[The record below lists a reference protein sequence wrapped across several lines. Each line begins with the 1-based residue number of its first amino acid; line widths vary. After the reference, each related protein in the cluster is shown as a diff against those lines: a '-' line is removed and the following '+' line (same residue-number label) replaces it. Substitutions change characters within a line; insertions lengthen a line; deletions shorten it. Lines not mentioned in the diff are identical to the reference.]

1 MSKLEFKNFYLV
13 NKLSSGLVM
22 KGGYLAV
29 KVGAFVK
36 ILEDDLKHPDVLDAI
51 NKGWAEIHTS
61 EPDVSQ
67 LPQAPKPIIE
77 VEQYRGM
84 TAEEL
89 QASNAAEPEKNA
101 TANVEAIGRNTELDK
116 SSNAASVRLGQSA
129 EEANGAKKGRKAA
142 DKAADAPAAE

>member
-13 NKLSSGLVM
+13 NKLTTGLVM
-22 KGGYLAV
+22 KAGYLTV
-29 KVGAFVK
+29 KVGSFVK

-51 NKGWAEIHTS
+51 NRGWADVHTT
-61 EPDVSQ
+61 EPDVTQ

-89 QASNAAEPEKNA
+89 QASNATEKEKDA

-116 SSNAASVRLGQSA
+116 SNNAASVRLGQSA
-129 EEANGAKKGRKAA
+129 E
-142 DKAADAPAAE
+142 